1 VTLPL
6 LDVTYD
12 EEKQQYAVYTLAIKT
27 QKGYR
32 HLSEAQEL
40 KFKTLYLVNKKSFH
54 GQDTYFANC
63 L

>member
-1 VTLPL
+1 MKSGGEETGTTVILPL

-32 HLSEAQEL
+32 YLSKAQEIQNSIL
-40 KFKTLYLVNKKSFH
+40 RE
-54 GQDTYFANC
+54 
-63 L
+63 